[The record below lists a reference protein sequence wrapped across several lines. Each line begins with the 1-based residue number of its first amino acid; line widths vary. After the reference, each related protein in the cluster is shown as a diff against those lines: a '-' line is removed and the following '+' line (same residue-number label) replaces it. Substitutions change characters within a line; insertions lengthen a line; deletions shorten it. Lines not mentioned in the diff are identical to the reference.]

1 MDAIRKLPPRRGTR
15 MIPVDL
21 VILRIA
27 RNGSLKNSAPCFKC
41 IEHLDRL
48 NKKTTYRLR
57 YIYYSDISGNI
68 TKIKFTT
75 LYFSEQK
82 HVSMRFRT
90 IKFPEKEPKQ
100 KKIKKSD
107 DD

>member
-15 MIPVDL
+15 MIPIDL

-27 RNGSLKNSAPCFKC
+27 RDGSLKNSAPCFKC
-41 IEHLDRL
+41 IEHMDRL

-57 YIYYSDISGNI
+57 YIYYSDVTGNI
-68 TKIKFTT
+68 IKTKFTE
-75 LYFSEQK
+75 LYQSENK

-90 IKFPEKEPKQ
+90 VKFPVKDDS
-100 KKIKKSD
+100 KKILKSINQ
-107 DD
+107 